1 MHMVSRERS
10 AASASER
17 ELRALLIVVALFFVG
32 FLAFPMAL
40 VVIRA
45 FTGGDGGVTLAG
57 VSRVFARPEFMQ
69 SILNSLAVSVAAAGI
84 SVVLALLLS
93 FTVNCTN
100 APGPFKRAIGVLAP
114 LPMLL
119 PTITY
124 GFAIIYS
131 IGRQG
136 LLTRLIG
143 FRPFDIYGF
152 NGLLIG
158 CVIYTLPTSFLLID
172 NGFRFIDKRFIIVS
186 RVMGDKPLATYSRT
200 VLRPLVGT
208 MCVAFVQAFFLSFTD
223 YGIPTSVGGR
233 YTVVALEL
241 FNQMLGSVPDFQQGA
256 VIAVVMLIPSIAS
269 VGLMALLERY
279 AIRYNKTAPIE
290 LPRGR
295 VRDGVCMGAS
305 ALVLGGILALF
316 AVIFIV
322 PFVEMW
328 PFRPSFTLD
337 HVAAI
342 FTDAELFSTLTNS
355 IAVAVATAVLG
366 CILAYAAALVV
377 ARSNLPRAAKRA
389 VDAISSVINTVPGMV
404 LGIAFLFAFSGTSL
418 QGTFAILVLC
428 NVVHYFATPH
438 QMMKDALTKMNA
450 SWETTARLM
459 GDSWVKTILRV
470 VTPNAWPTILQV
482 FGY

>member
-1 MHMVSRERS
+1 M
-10 AASASER
+10 
-17 ELRALLIVVALFFVG
+17 
-32 FLAFPMAL
+32 
-40 VVIRA
+40 
-45 FTGGDGGVTLAG
+45 
-57 VSRVFARPEFMQ
+57 
-69 SILNSLAVSVAAAGI
+69 
-84 SVVLALLLS
+84 
-93 FTVNCTN
+93 
-100 APGPFKRAIGVLAP
+100 
-114 LPMLL
+114 
-119 PTITY
+119 
-124 GFAIIYS
+124 
-131 IGRQG
+131 
-136 LLTRLIG
+136 
-143 FRPFDIYGF
+143 
-152 NGLLIG
+152 
-158 CVIYTLPTSFLLID
+158 
-172 NGFRFIDKRFIIVS
+172 
-186 RVMGDKPLATYSRT
+186 
-200 VLRPLVGT
+200 
-208 MCVAFVQAFFLSFTD
+208 
-223 YGIPTSVGGR
+223 
-233 YTVVALEL
+233 VALEL

-342 FTDAELFSTLTNS
+342 FTDAELFGMLTNS
-355 IAVAVATAVLG
+355 TAVLG

-428 NVVHYFATPH
+428 NVVHYFATPY

-482 FGY
+482 FGYYFVSSMVTISAVVFLVGARTMVVTTRISALQHIAEFDGIFALSLVILVVNMLVKGLVALACRDRSARSVRTSVRMRGTGRSDALEAEVLLGRPDRMPARRMAGAADVVRNLSELSGLLGL